1 LVGRYIIIIIY
12 ENNNRLPSIIGIFII
27 TTALTGIGI
36 FFLLQFY
43 ITTAEGLVNN
53 NDNNDIEHSKKT
65 ISIMAVGDSIGYN
78 IDSKRLYNLGQI
90 YLQFRVLNLQK
101 TILMENLEYGYLDYE
116 YDRSFSVH
124 KL

>member
-1 LVGRYIIIIIY
+1 MRRKLKYKTVNTMLHIAVTSMVVCTIQQLYSCS
-12 ENNNRLPSIIGIFII
+12 NNSNTDSGNNLA
-27 TTALTGIGI
+27 TATSSSSEDML
-36 FFLLQFY
+36 
-43 ITTAEGLVNN
+43 
-53 NDNNDIEHSKKT
+53 
-65 ISIMAVGDSIGYN
+65 SIMAVGDTIGYN